1 MFKIPRNMCNM
12 LVKSEMVN
20 EVYTKC
26 LRMMSQYSG
35 YASVV
40 RTQNLHLERLTDSK
54 SAEVSPKHGHSKWKH
69 DDTWGYMGCNGV
81 CTSLSVFLDQ
91 LELRLGGLMTKT
103 AVGQERSL
111 RVKSPVF
118 NGQFLR
124 GCR

>member
-1 MFKIPRNMCNM
+1 M

-54 SAEVSPKHGHSKWKH
+54 SAEVSP
-69 DDTWGYMGCNGV
+69 MGCNGV